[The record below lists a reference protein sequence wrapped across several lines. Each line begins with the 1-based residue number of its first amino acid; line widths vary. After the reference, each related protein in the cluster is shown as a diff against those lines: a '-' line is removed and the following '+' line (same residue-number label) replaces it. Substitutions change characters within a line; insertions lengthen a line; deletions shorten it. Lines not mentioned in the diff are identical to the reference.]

1 LPLIIIEKKR
11 RKTEP
16 GVSFFNGHLG
26 IIFRNMTER
35 RLSMS
40 AAVYMV
46 VGLIAILFALISIIG
61 LDYGEIG

>member
-1 LPLIIIEKKR
+1 
-11 RKTEP
+11 
-16 GVSFFNGHLG
+16 
-26 IIFRNMTER
+26 
-35 RLSMS
+35 MS